1 MYKTLNNSIT
11 RKEISSH
18 KCVIYVAQKW
28 NLIIWRNIFAQ
39 KAKKYYIW
47 NMLQIYY
54 YVLIIIVSCSIGL
67 YLYLLVVKTFTG
79 DSIKLK
85 LCLVIG
91 WGEWVSDFRIGKEKS
106 HPQNIK
112 RNDD

>member
-1 MYKTLNNSIT
+1 MNIISTSYKVHHLRCSKMKFNNLKKYIRAWT
-11 RKEISSH
+11 
-18 KCVIYVAQKW
+18 
-28 NLIIWRNIFAQ
+28 
-39 KAKKYYIW
+39 KKYYIW

-54 YVLIIIVSCSIGL
+54 CVFIIIVSCSIGL

-91 WGEWVSDFRIGKEKS
+91 WGEW
-106 HPQNIK
+106 
-112 RNDD
+112 